1 MYTES
6 LSLHTHRVGGWVGGW
21 VGYSHIIAITSRS
34 SSCSQM
40 AIKYGL
46 GRGGES
52 GMFNPCRLILSHQ
65 LS

>member
-1 MYTES
+1 MYTKS
-6 LSLHTHRVGGWVGGW
+6 LSLHTQGGWV
-21 VGYSHIIAITSRS
+21 VIAIIIAINSRS